1 MNLSQTEKVNNEQ
14 TLGEATYL
22 RIRGMILDGAL
33 VPGTRLQEKAFAD
46 KLGVSRTPVREAIA
60 QLMSEGLVAKPA
72 GGAPVVNSIT
82 LPEIMEILHVRRL
95 LECEATRQAALS
107 GKPLD
112 VLLALRAE
120 IKGFLE
126 NSRPTS
132 EEYAAVDRRLH
143 LALAKMAGSELLTR
157 LIENLKTKTI
167 IYGQNSIPDRFEP
180 GCLEHIAIIDAVIA
194 RDAEAASEAMRV
206 HLTNVRE
213 AIIAHISK
221 PF

>member
-1 MNLSQTEKVNNEQ
+1 MSPSDYLGSEP
-14 TLGEATYL
+14 TLGKSTYQ
-22 RIRGMILDGAL
+22 RIRGMILDGTL

-46 KLGVSRTPVREAIA
+46 RLGVSRTPVREAIA

-72 GGAPVVNSIT
+72 GGAPVVNSIS
-82 LPEIMEILHVRRL
+82 LSDIMEILHVRRL

-112 VLLALRAE
+112 ELLKLRSE

-126 NSRPTS
+126 GPRPDAETHAS
-132 EEYAAVDRRLH
+132 VDRRLH
-143 LALAKMAGSELLTR
+143 LALARMAGSGLLTE

-167 IYGQNSIPDRFEP
+167 IYDKGSIPDRFEP
-180 GCLEHIAIIDAVIA
+180 GCHEHLAIIDAVIA
-194 RDAEAASEAMRV
+194 RDADAALEAMRV

-213 AIIAHISK
+213 AIISHISQ